1 MITMT
6 ATATLQAF
14 DPHRLVR
21 NNSFQTYILDPT
33 LLRMSL
39 PVDHVDIVDV
49 SLELPSVKQ
58 WRGGVLG
65 ENNTSNTRPTRR
77 GKVLVSVAKLTHL
90 KF

>member
-1 MITMT
+1 
-6 ATATLQAF
+6 
-14 DPHRLVR
+14 
-21 NNSFQTYILDPT
+21 
-33 LLRMSL
+33 MSL